1 MTEMISASL
10 PVISVLYG
18 VLLVVLYIGFALR
31 AVRSGVRIGHSGND
45 PRQQRT
51 HAPLLFWGTL
61 VLSGFIMVRSG
72 VKFIEYGLVR
82 ILVS

>member
-10 PVISVLYG
+10 PVLSVLCG
-18 VLLVVLYIGFALR
+18 VLLVVLYIGLAVR
-31 AVRSGVRIGHSGND
+31 AVRSGVRIGQSGDD

-61 VLSGFIMVRSG
+61 VLFGFIMVRSG
-72 VKFIEYGLVR
+72 VKFIEYGLMH
-82 ILVS
+82 ILAF